1 MVKADTM
8 KMRKKTMQTSNKHT
22 PKSCSCTH
30 CTRGKHSSAGR
41 ANLKSDQRAYRH
53 DAKIQLA
60 KLDPE
65 DLDACVIQSAPI
77 GNYYD

>member
-1 MVKADTM
+1 
-8 KMRKKTMQTSNKHT
+8 MQTSNKYT
-22 PKSCSCTH
+22 AKSCSCQQ
-30 CTRGKHSSAGR
+30 CMRGKHSSAGHTCIK
-41 ANLKSDQRAYRH
+41 ADQRAYRH